1 LCVEFVALRI
11 VCVR

>member
-1 LCVEFVALRI
+1 VEFVALRI